1 MSEVVRVSPN
11 EAKGLIAEQGALLVT
26 AYESGFKFD
35 AVAIEGAMAIDTF
48 RSKEAEVAKD
58 SNIIFY

>member
-1 MSEVVRVSPN
+1 MSEFVRVSPA
-11 EAKGLIAEQGALLVT
+11 EAKKLIDGQNAQLVA